1 MTNDMTD
8 TMKCRSIRHWLVCFG
23 LAAFAS
29 GCGSTAIISK
39 RGASAPIEA
48 TIKRST
54 SDMVYVET
62 AGSEMGISRDEITD
76 IDHPGNVAAT
86 IGGVLTGYG
95 LVNIATGV
103 PQCEREGAAFC
114 TGVFLPAAL
123 GGSLLAYGLSVW
135 LGSTSAAESK
145 GVQSAQKFTVVPMAS
160 VDKTN
165 QVFGAR
171 VHVAF

>member
-1 MTNDMTD
+1 MTNDRID
-8 TMKCRSIRHWLVCFG
+8 TMKFRSIRHGLVCFG
-23 LAAFAS
+23 LAAFAT
-29 GCGSTAIISK
+29 GCGSTAVISK

-54 SDMVYVET
+54 SDMIYVET
-62 AGSEMGISRDEITD
+62 AGTEIGISRDEITD

-114 TGVFLPAAL
+114 TGVFLPATI

-135 LGSTSAAESK
+135 LGSTSAAEPKAS
-145 GVQSAQKFTVVPMAS
+145 QSAKKFTVVPIAS

-165 QVFGAR
+165 QVFGASA
-171 VHVAF
+171 HVAF